1 MPRPETVQPEPL
13 DRFRFGDTEVLMID
27 ESTWPIGR
35 GEHKRMAF
43 DAKACD
49 ILQLVLEDYT
59 VPDPEFSKDSGRRVF
74 ELLKGDRDYMANASK
89 FARRIEMSDK
99 VECGIDDSSLRKKIY
114 PYVSLALT
122 VMVNAVKNRD
132 SQTA

>member
-1 MPRPETVQPEPL
+1 
-13 DRFRFGDTEVLMID
+13 
-27 ESTWPIGR
+27 
-35 GEHKRMAF
+35 
-43 DAKACD
+43 
-49 ILQLVLEDYT
+49 
-59 VPDPEFSKDSGRRVF
+59 
-74 ELLKGDRDYMANASK
+74 MANASK